1 MSTLTPEQVRAAQA
15 RLIASGVVRCLWR
28 GQELDAASYLALTP
42 AEPLE
47 WHVPEL
53 DLSGVMHGRRAG
65 SNRLKP

>member
-28 GQELDAASYLALTP
+28 GKELDAASYLALSLD
-42 AEPLE
+42 EPLE

-53 DLSGVMHGRRAG
+53 DLSGVMRGRRAG